1 MKKTKVNNGEKKCYA
16 MSDCYYRISD
26 TNICI
31 SFDECDYNK
40 KPKKIKAHEQKP
52 TKEEI
57 LRNAIYDKIKDDLI
71 AIRLDSW
78 ETEDGDKYPLLDHL
92 SSGENID
99 SGILEIDNI
108 VDQIEIDELLKQ
120 YAESYHKEKLRE
132 ELIEFHKFYLIK
144 VFGKDDP
151 ININVSTLNV
161 DEYLKQKQ

>member
-1 MKKTKVNNGEKKCYA
+1 MKTSE
-16 MSDCYYRISD
+16 
-26 TNICI
+26 
-31 SFDECDYNK
+31 
-40 KPKKIKAHEQKP
+40 PKP
-52 TKEEI
+52 TKEET

-120 YAESYHKEKLRE
+120 YAESYHKEKLRDELKAFNSFVVKLE
-132 ELIEFHKFYLIK
+132 EGGKIWLIDNYI
-144 VFGKDDP
+144 DD
-151 ININVSTLNV
+151 
-161 DEYLKQKQ
+161 YLKQKQ